1 MRGGRS
7 SGIRRAQPKLEPS
20 LLPKSS
26 QKSLTDRKPS
36 IKKPELLRAAS
47 KVILLALVYYAAAR
61 LSLLAALVDRNVTPV
76 WPPTGIALVALFTLG
91 RNIWPGIALGAF
103 LVNLPISPSPGA
115 AAIIAAGNTL
125 APLVAADLLRRVGF
139 RVAIDRLK
147 DVMALV
153 FLGALAAMMV
163 SATTGATTLVLSRAV
178 PASEFVSAWAVWWTG
193 DAMGVLIVT
202 PLLFALRTVRPSGR
216 VSWRWAEAILLFTGL
231 VVAARVS
238 LWTDVHPLYL
248 VFPFLTWAAIRF
260 QHRGA
265 APAAAVVSAMAI
277 WAAIGSVGPFAEGT
291 LFRKMVLLQAFN
303 GTVSLTTL
311 VLAAT
316 KRSLSRTQ
324 VLYHIVLENVQ
335 DLISLV
341 DLEGRYVYVSRSH
354 EQVLGYA
361 PEELIGRSGL
371 VLIHP
376 DDIQRMEEALAQSTS
391 QDAALVSEVRM
402 RHRKGQWVILEGLT
416 KVVADEEGRPQMIL
430 VSGRDISERRRAEL
444 QIAFLAFHD
453 KLTGL
458 ANRAKFE
465 ELMEMAVARARR
477 HSLAVAVLYMDLDN
491 FKLVNDSLGHAAG
504 DDLLREVAARLIQ
517 LTRET
522 DVVGRLGG
530 DEFLL
535 LLPDL
540 HRSLDAASQETTDS
554 AVLQAEAV
562 AARVHEALREPFV
575 LSDTEFY
582 VTTSM
587 GISLYPLDAEDGRS
601 LLKNA
606 DAAMYQSKKAGPGGY
621 MLFPTSADDPR
632 SALSLATRVRKAVEN
647 EHWVLHYQP
656 IVDLEQGQPV
666 GVEALLRWQVPGGG
680 LVLPGEFLALAEEM
694 GFIGRIGE
702 WVMQEL
708 FRQTRTWLEA
718 GVDLYVSFN
727 LSPRQLWHPELTE
740 RLLESLGDSPVDPSR
755 LVVEITESAAMADI
769 DRTQQILSTLRERG
783 FRFAIDDFGT
793 GYSSLSRLRD
803 LPVDILKI
811 DRSFVRDV
819 PESPDARTVVQAI
832 IQLARSLGMSP
843 LAEGIETAEQW
854 RFLVDHGCPFGQGF
868 YFHRP
873 APAGEVA
880 LLFQR
885 TGFPPGTRQAG

>member
-7 SGIRRAQPKLEPS
+7 SRIRRAQLKLDPF
-20 LLPKSS
+20 
-26 QKSLTDRKPS
+26 
-36 IKKPELLRAAS
+36 LRAAS
-47 KVILLALVYYAAAR
+47 KVILVALVYYVAAR
-61 LSLLAALVDRNVTPV
+61 LSLLAALVEKNVTPV
-76 WPPTGIALVALFTLG
+76 WPPTGIALVAFLVLG
-91 RNIWPGIALGAF
+91 RRVWLGVALGAF
-103 LVNLPISPSPGA
+103 LVNAPISPS
-115 AAIIAAGNTL
+115 
-125 APLVAADLLRRVGF
+125 LVAAAGIAGGNTIAPLLAAHLLQRAGF
-139 RVAIDRLK
+139 RQQIDRLK
-147 DVMALV
+147 DVTALV
-153 FLGALAAMMV
+153 FLGALAAMLV
-163 SATTGATTLVLSRAV
+163 SATCGATTLVLSGAIPV
-178 PASEFVSAWAVWWTG
+178 GEFASAWAVWWTG
-193 DAMGVLIVT
+193 DAMGVLIVA
-202 PLLFALRTVRPSGR
+202 PLLLMLRSARLPSQ
-216 VSWRWAEAILLFTGL
+216 VSWVRWGEAILLIAGL
-231 VVAARVS
+231 VVAARLS

-265 APAAAVVSAMAI
+265 APAAALVSAMAI
-277 WAAIGSVGPFAEGT
+277 WAAIESVGPFAEGT
-291 LFRKMVLLQAFN
+291 LFRKMVILQAFN

-324 VLYHIVLENVQ
+324 VLYHIVLENAQ

-361 PEELIGRSGL
+361 PEELVGRSGL
-371 VLIHP
+371 DLIHP

-402 RHRKGQWVILEGLT
+402 RHRMGRWVILEGLT

-477 HSLAVAVLYMDLDN
+477 HSLAVAVLFMDLDN

-540 HRSLDAASQETTDS
+540 HRSFDAASQETTDS

-606 DAAMYQSKKAGPGGY
+606 DAAMYQSKKAGPGGH
-621 MLFPTSADDPR
+621 MLFPTSAEDPR

-666 GVEALLRWQVPGGG
+666 GVEALLRWQDPVGG
-680 LVLPGEFLALAEEM
+680 LVLPGEFLPLAEEM
-694 GFIGRIGE
+694 GFIGRIGD

-708 FRQTRTWLEA
+708 FRQARNWLEA
-718 GVDLYVSFN
+718 GLDLYVTFN

-740 RLLESLGDSPVDPSR
+740 RLLERLGHSPVDPSR
-755 LVVEITESAAMADI
+755 VVVEITESAAMADI
-769 DRTQQILSTLRERG
+769 DRTQQVLSTLRRRG

-843 LAEGIETAEQW
+843 LAEGIETGEQW
-854 RFLVDHGCPFGQGF
+854 RFLVDHGCLLGQGF
-868 YFHRP
+868 YFQRP
-873 APAGEVA
+873 APADEVA

-885 TGFPPGTRQAG
+885 TAFPPGTRQAG